1 MPRFL
6 RLPSSL
12 SVGTAPWRSAM
23 FCLSITVVAL
33 SLAASAQDF
42 TLTMGAFDPFAIDPN
57 GIASSNI
64 TLVAGTGFTATVTLG
79 CQVTSTQSGVTLPQC
94 LISPGTV
101 QPSGSASATIL
112 SQYSQNGQTINASP
126 GTYTVIV
133 TGTGGSKTHQGAQA
147 ITVLAV
153 NPQFTITIQ
162 DQVLPNTV
170 TPPNGGI
177 GTVSINPVFGYQGNV
192 TLSCASVTPLVT
204 IPPQCQF
211 TYPTCSQ
218 AGVACVTSGPVPVQV
233 SIITFGPE
241 PNTAVQHPRVF
252 YAFWLPF
259 PMVGLAI
266 LGMATGSK
274 RSRKAWGLF
283 TLFVL
288 CASLML
294 LPACGNNLTPS
305 KSTPEGITPKGA
317 YTFTL
322 EGVDQNGNISSNTG
336 TANQAPTITLTVN

>member
-1 MPRFL
+1 LRPVIFFL
-6 RLPSSL
+6 
-12 SVGTAPWRSAM
+12 A
-23 FCLSITVVAL
+23 ITLFAL
-33 SLAASAQDF
+33 SLTAYAQDF
-42 TLTMGAFDPFAIDPN
+42 SLSMAAFDPFAIDPN
-57 GIASSNI
+57 GIAISNI

-79 CQVTSTQSGVTLPQC
+79 CQVTSSQSGVTLPQC
-94 LISPGTV
+94 LISPATV

-112 SQYSQNGQTINASP
+112 TQYAQNGQTVNASP

-133 TGTGGSKTHQGAQA
+133 TGTGGSKTHQGAQP

-192 TLSCASVTPLVT
+192 TLSCASITPLVT

-211 TYPTCSQ
+211 TYLPCSQ
-218 AGVACVTSGPVPVQV
+218 ANAACVTTGPVPVQV

-241 PNTAVQHPRVF
+241 PNTAVQRPRVF

-259 PMVGLAI
+259 PMLGLI
-266 LGMATGSK
+266 IFGISTGGK
-274 RSRKAWGLF
+274 RSRKAWALF
-283 TLFVL
+283 TLFLL

-305 KSTPEGITPKGA
+305 TSTPQGITPKGA

-322 EGVDQNGNISSNTG
+322 EGVDTSGNISSNTG